1 LSFRS
6 IRTRLTLWYVGLL
19 TVTFFI
25 LGGAAYLLLSYS
37 LNQEMDNALKGVARV
52 LVERAD
58 IESRTFFPGDVDEIF
73 RRFFGFSPVQRYY
86 QMIDPLGRRGSDHPA
101 PHSGKLPLSE
111 KALDNASRGLS
122 TFETVHGL
130 DDHPVRIVT
139 MPVMKGGRLSSL
151 VQVGMPMQSVAATRF
166 RFLLVM
172 AAVLPVAL
180 LLAGFGGWVLLR
192 RALQPVDRM
201 TAAAQRISAEHL
213 AQRVEETGAG
223 DELDRL
229 AKTLN
234 QMLVRLDA
242 AFSQVRQFSANASHE
257 LQTPLTILR
266 GELEVALRS
275 SRPAEEY
282 QATLKSALEEIDRI
296 SQLVEGLLLLSR
308 TEAGVVRIDRQPFDM
323 AELVEEVYWRLKVL
337 ADAHSVDLILN
348 APAPAMIEA
357 DRERLR
363 QLLINLVENGIKY
376 TEPGG
381 AVAIILE
388 HDDRFIAL
396 QITDT
401 GVGISPED
409 QERIFQ
415 PFYRAPQAI
424 PHQGAGLG
432 LSIVHSVALAHGGC
446 IEVQSAPGTGST
458 FRVTI
463 PHQEAKASP

>member
-1 LSFRS
+1 MPFRS

-25 LGGAAYLLLSYS
+25 LGGAAYFLLSYS

-58 IESRTFFPGDVDEIF
+58 IESKTFFPGDVDEIF

-86 QMIDPLGRRGSDHPA
+86 QMIDPLGRRGSNQPA
-101 PHSGKLPLSE
+101 PRSQKLPLSE
-111 KALDNASRGLS
+111 KALDNASRGVS
-122 TFETVHGL
+122 TFETVQGL
-130 DDHPVRIVT
+130 DEHPVRIVT
-139 MPVMKGGRLSSL
+139 MPIMKAGRLSSL
-151 VQVGMPMQSVAATRF
+151 VQVGMSMQSVAATRF

-180 LLAGFGGWVLLR
+180 LFAGFGGWILLR

-201 TAAAQRISAEHL
+201 TVAAQRISAEHL
-213 AQRVEETGAG
+213 AERVEETGAG

-229 AKTLN
+229 SKTLN
-234 QMLVRLDA
+234 QMLARLDA

-275 SRPAEEY
+275 SRPPEEY

-308 TEAGVVRIDRQPFDM
+308 TEAGVVRIDRRPVDI

-337 ADAHSVDLILN
+337 ADARSVGLTLN
-348 APAPAMIEA
+348 ALEPVIIQA

-363 QLLINLVENGIKY
+363 QLLVNLVENGIKY

-381 AVAIILE
+381 RVAIAMQDNGKSLS
-388 HDDRFIAL
+388 L
-396 QITDT
+396 QISDT

-409 QERIFQ
+409 QEKIFQ

-424 PHQGAGLG
+424 TDRGAGLG
-432 LSIVHSVALAHGGC
+432 LSIANSVALAHGGR
-446 IEVQSAPGTGST
+446 IEVESAPGAGSN
-458 FRVTI
+458 FRVI
-463 PHQEAKASP
+463 LPHQEAKDFA